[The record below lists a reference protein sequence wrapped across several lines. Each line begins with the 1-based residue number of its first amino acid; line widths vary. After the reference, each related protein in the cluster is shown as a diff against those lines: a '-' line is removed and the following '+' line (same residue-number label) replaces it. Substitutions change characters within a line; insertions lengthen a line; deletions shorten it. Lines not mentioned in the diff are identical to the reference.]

1 MISNSCN
8 VMDILIRSNYT
19 SRAVSTIDIPYETD
33 IEAFELLLPDMMQRI
48 YEKHSD
54 KLKSVPEYLGV
65 AELGASG
72 ITLKFVSESDE
83 YHVYSAQRLMNR
95 ELLVEFKKAGVVCPY
110 PQLDVHQI

>member
-1 MISNSCN
+1 M
-8 VMDILIRSNYT
+8 
-19 SRAVSTIDIPYETD
+19 
-33 IEAFELLLPDMMQRI
+33 
-48 YEKHSD
+48 
-54 KLKSVPEYLGV
+54 

-83 YHVYSAQRLMNR
+83 YNVYSAQRLMNR